1 VLRPFLFGEE
11 KAFRREREEEA
22 PAKRL
27 ADKRRAEGEV
37 KRGELRKGF
46 GRLVWRAG
54 VINFR

>member
-1 VLRPFLFGEE
+1 LGRRRLFGEKE
-11 KAFRREREEEA
+11 KRRR
-22 PAKRL
+22 PPKNWSAKRL